1 MLGSFALRA
10 QDDGFALRAQDDGFA
25 PRSQSQGVSGAAG
38 AVVLIVLDGMRWQ
51 EVFGGADSALVG
63 KALGGVND
71 TLALRKDFWR
81 PTADAR
87 RSALFPFLWG
97 TVAARGAIWGNF
109 AAGSDAHVTNGFK
122 FSYPGYNEM
131 LVGVADKKID
141 KNAYGPNPNVT
152 VFEWMRSRKGFAG
165 RVAAFGT
172 WETFADIFNGKQSS
186 IFVHAGWEPP
196 PGRLKGAPE
205 RTIDRLYRTT
215 IRYWD
220 DLAFDALMQPV
231 VLDYVKLK
239 KPRVLFVGYGETD
252 EWAHERRYD
261 LTLRSAHNADEF
273 IAELWRTM
281 QAMPE
286 YRDRTTFIITTD
298 HGRGSGAKW
307 TDHGKDVDGAEQV
320 WIAMLGPGTPKLG
333 EVKGG
338 APVTQSQ
345 IAATIA
351 SLLGE
356 NYSKSEP
363 RAAPPLVG
371 ARP

>member
-1 MLGSFALRA
+1 VTWLALLSCAIGGPGALRS
-10 QDDGFALRAQDDGFA
+10 QERAN
-25 PRSQSQGVSGAAG
+25 
-38 AVVLIVLDGMRWQ
+38 AVVLIAIDGVRWQ
-51 EVFGGADSALVG
+51 EVFGGADIALLT
-63 KALGGVND
+63 KRAGGVSD
-71 TLALRKDFWR
+71 TLAIRAEFWR
-81 PTADAR
+81 PAAEAR
-87 RSALFPFLWG
+87 RSTLLPFLWG

-109 AAGSDAHVTNGFK
+109 AAGSDAHVTNGLR

-131 LVGVADKKID
+131 LVGVADRKID
-141 KNAYGPNPNVT
+141 RNDYGPNPNVT
-152 VFEWMRSRKGFAG
+152 VFEWLRSRKGFAG

-172 WETFADIFNGKQSS
+172 WETFTDIFNRKQSGV
-186 IFVHAGWEPP
+186 FVHAGWQPP
-196 PGRLKGAPE
+196 PGRVKGASE

-220 DLAFDALMQPV
+220 DNTFDALTQTV
-231 VLDYVKLK
+231 VLDYLKAK

-252 EWAHERRYD
+252 EWAHGRRYD
-261 LTLRSAHNADEF
+261 LMLRATQRADEF
-273 IAELWRTM
+273 VAELWRTM

-298 HGRGSGAKW
+298 HGRGADAKW
-307 TDHGKDVDGAEQV
+307 TDHGKDVDGAGQV
-320 WIAMLGPGTPKLG
+320 WIAMLGPGTPRLG

-338 APVTQSQ
+338 SPVTQSQ

-356 NYSKSEP
+356 DYSRSEP

-371 ARP
+371 ARR